1 MENKKRSFFER
12 LTGSTSADEETVDT
26 RRDSMARGVKV
37 NSKDEK
43 EGNWI
48 EEENEEAEL
57 SVDVYQ
63 TPTDII
69 VQTMV
74 AGVKPEDLEIS
85 VSRDVVTIRGER
97 EESRTI
103 DEDNYFTQELYW
115 GKFSR
120 TISLPAEVEPEDV
133 EATERHGLLTV
144 KIKKVDK
151 EKRAVLKSNLSKNV
165 PRGWI
170 AHPTCPSSGE
180 RSTTELPRQIS
191 II

>member
-12 LTGSTSADEETVDT
+12 LTGSVSAEEETSLPK
-26 RRDSMARGVKV
+26 RDYATRGVKI
-37 NSKDEK
+37 NTAKKEK
-43 EGNWI
+43 EKEDEESDWI
-48 EEENEEAEL
+48 EEENDEAEL

-74 AGVKPEDLEIS
+74 AGVRPEDLEIA

-120 TISLPAEVEPEDV
+120 TISLPAEVEPEEV
-133 EATERHGLLTV
+133 EATEKHGLLTV
-144 KIKKVDK
+144 KIRKVDK
-151 EKRAVLKSNLSKNV
+151 EKKNSIKVKS
-165 PRGWI
+165 I
-170 AHPTCPSSGE
+170 
-180 RSTTELPRQIS
+180 
-191 II
+191 

>member
-12 LTGSTSADEETVDT
+12 LTGSMSAEENVEETKSYSVK
-26 RRDSMARGVKV
+26 GVKV

-43 EGNWI
+43 DGNWI

-151 EKRAVLKSNLSKNV
+151 EKKNSIKVKS
-165 PRGWI
+165 I
-170 AHPTCPSSGE
+170 
-180 RSTTELPRQIS
+180 
-191 II
+191 

>member
-12 LTGSTSADEETVDT
+12 LTGSMSAEEEPVETKKDYLSRGIKNGSDKKNDT
-26 RRDSMARGVKV
+26 
-37 NSKDEK
+37 
-43 EGNWI
+43 NWM

-57 SVDVYQ
+57 SIDVYQ
-63 TPTDII
+63 TPTDIV

-74 AGVKPEDLEIS
+74 AGVRPEDLEIS

-103 DEDNYFTQELYW
+103 DEDNYFTKELYW

-120 TISLPAEVEPEDV
+120 TISLPAEVEPEEV
-133 EATERHGLLTV
+133 EATEKHGLLTV

-151 EKRAVLKSNLSKNV
+151 EKKS
-165 PRGWI
+165 
-170 AHPTCPSSGE
+170 
-180 RSTTELPRQIS
+180 S
-191 II
+191 IKVKSI